1 MNTNTQDRG
10 AWKILA
16 GIAIGGLVALRYI
29 VFYPLMWLRIIVVPV
44 THLCA
49 VLGLVGLCLAALM
62 IPDTK
67 LLWRLGAFSFGAF
80 ALGWAYDGLLLLLSP
95 RPLLL
100 DSGYN

>member
-1 MNTNTQDRG
+1 MNKNLADHGVGNVLVG
-10 AWKILA
+10 AF
-16 GIAIGGLVALRYI
+16 VALRYA
-29 VFYPLMWLRIIVVPV
+29 VFYPLMWLRIIVVPI

-49 VLGLVGLCLAALM
+49 VLGVLGLCLAALM
-62 IPDTK
+62 IPDSA

-80 ALGWAYDGLLLLLSP
+80 VLGWAYDGLLLLLSP